1 MAPGAKYMKNC
12 LSGVRDFCWR
22 TQVMARSVM
31 SSVKWYPCSGL
42 LGGSTG
48 VIPSY
53 RAGYHWFVSAPTK
66 P

>member
-12 LSGVRDFCWR
+12 LSGMSDLCWR
-22 TQVMARSVM
+22 TQEMARSVM
-31 SSVKWYPCSGL
+31 SSVKWYPSSGVL
-42 LGGSTG
+42 AGSTG

-53 RAGYHWFVSAPTK
+53 SAGYHWFVSAPTN